1 MSWRMLPVFGAYA
14 IILAGCISTG
24 THEATLAELE
34 QSRQIAARTAAE
46 FEAFK
51 EQATAQMKASE
62 AEQARLG
69 KELMGSLQR
78 VEQAEADFESTQY
91 HLANARTSQQ
101 DTETTLANLRE
112 QHGELDRERGELRQ
126 DRDALQTNI
135 EDLQRRF
142 ETALQELSS
151 GKRALAD
158 AHGRIGAL
166 EQESQEREAA
176 LSQAQEQRRMLEAS
190 LAAEQVKVAR
200 LHEDK
205 QRLLSGTTTAREE
218 IARLQ
223 KRAGQLETV
232 AARVHELD
240 QQIRERDQ
248 EIGTLR
254 QAAAD
259 RETLATRLATL
270 SGELG
275 GLQEDAIR
283 SRQER
288 DQLTAQAMTLTGDLE
303 RSRERAHA
311 LSDELDSLRAGLDNL
326 EAERARLEQERA
338 AKETDIRVLTDSRA
352 ELSRSLDEQ
361 QAERARLERQR
372 IAKEAEIRRLGQMHA
387 ELSKSLEAEIAK
399 GDIRIRQVRDRLR
412 INMVDQVLFDS
423 ARAVVK
429 PEGLEVLKRVSAILT
444 KVDDKQIRIEGHTD
458 NVPIGPKIIHRFP
471 TNWELSTARATSVVR
486 YLIDEGGVEKANL
499 SAVGYAH
506 NRPVAS
512 NETPEGRAENRRI
525 EIVLYPKDLSEI
537 ASF

>member
-1 MSWRMLPVFGAYA
+1 
-14 IILAGCISTG
+14 
-24 THEATLAELE
+24 
-34 QSRQIAARTAAE
+34 
-46 FEAFK
+46 
-51 EQATAQMKASE
+51 
-62 AEQARLG
+62 
-69 KELMGSLQR
+69 
-78 VEQAEADFESTQY
+78 
-91 HLANARTSQQ
+91 
-101 DTETTLANLRE
+101 
-112 QHGELDRERGELRQ
+112 
-126 DRDALQTNI
+126 
-135 EDLQRRF
+135 
-142 ETALQELSS
+142 
-151 GKRALAD
+151 
-158 AHGRIGAL
+158 
-166 EQESQEREAA
+166 
-176 LSQAQEQRRMLEAS
+176 MLEAS

-458 NVPIGPKIIHRFP
+458 DVPIGPKIIHRFP

>member
-14 IILAGCISTG
+14 VILASCVSAG
-24 THEATLAELE
+24 TQEATLAELE
-34 QSRQIAARTAAE
+34 QSRRNAARTAAE
-46 FEAFK
+46 FEAFT
-51 EQATAQMKASE
+51 EQAAAQAKALQ
-62 AEQARLG
+62 AEQARLA

-78 VEQAEADFESTQY
+78 AEQAEMDFESGQY

-112 QHGELDRERGELRQ
+112 QHGELERERGELRQ

-135 EDLQRRF
+135 EDLERRF
-142 ETALQELSS
+142 ETTLQELSS
-151 GKRALAD
+151 GKRALAV
-158 AHGRIGAL
+158 AHGRIAAL
-166 EQESQEREAA
+166 EQESQERTAA

-190 LAAEQVKVAR
+190 LAAEQVKVAT

-205 QRLLSGTTTAREE
+205 ERLLSGTTTAREE

-223 KRAGQLETV
+223 QRAGVLT
-232 AARVHELD
+232 
-240 QQIRERDQ
+240 
-248 EIGTLR
+248 
-254 QAAAD
+254 
-259 RETLATRLATL
+259 
-270 SGELG
+270 SELG
-275 GLQEDAIR
+275 GLQEEAIR

-326 EAERARLEQERA
+326 EAERARLEQERT

-352 ELSRSLDEQ
+352 ELSRSLEEQ

-372 IAKEAEIRRLGQMHA
+372 IAKEAEIRRLAQMHA

-458 NVPIGPKIIHRFP
+458 DVPIGPKIIHRFA

-506 NRPVAS
+506 NRPVAN